1 MLMQRMT
8 RAYMPHVQRIA
19 FRRAI
24 PRRLTPTRIVAVTAW
39 AAMACAP
46 AGVPPVTRPLAS
58 AIAVDTAGGTVTLP
72 LHAGFVG
79 RRLVWYIVT
88 ESSDRA
94 DAARR
99 GVTWAPR
106 LAALAASAAAQAGTE
121 TSGVIHYSAGIRFT
135 AGRVMRANPDSG
147 FPALEARPGSVGENG
162 YSPFVRL
169 GSGVVVNAPIV
180 ADEYHAIDRIVS
192 LDVAAGRAVLR
203 LARGYGSGRHVWYIS
218 TDASDATVAA
228 FERSTYAPVLASAP
242 RVASVAA
249 GSARFGILVVANG
262 DTDVTSPDRQ
272 GMQSALRSGLSPL
285 NVLQAAPLPGDTVYT
300 PAWDLHL
307 VAWTT
312 AAIAAGRRA
321 KVITWDAARV
331 YAARGDLVSDTPGDA
346 HNAALGGLVAA
357 GIVVNCPVMLT
368 SSREP

>member
-1 MLMQRMT
+1 M
-8 RAYMPHVQRIA
+8 
-19 FRRAI
+19 
-24 PRRLTPTRIVAVTAW
+24 
-39 AAMACAP
+39 
-46 AGVPPVTRPLAS
+46 
-58 AIAVDTAGGTVTLP
+58 TLP

-106 LAALAASAAAQAGTE
+106 LAALATSAAAQAGAE
-121 TSGVIHYSAGIRFT
+121 VSGVIHYSAGIRFT

-147 FPALEARPGSVGENG
+147 FPPLEARPGSVGEDG

-169 GSGVVVNAPIV
+169 ATGIVVNAPIV
-180 ADEYHAIDRIVS
+180 ADEYHAIDRVVS

-228 FERSTYAPVLASAP
+228 FERSTYAPALATAPVIASA
-242 RVASVAA
+242 AG

-307 VAWTT
+307 VAWTASAV
-312 AAIAAGRRA
+312 AAERRA
-321 KVITWDAARV
+321 KVVTWDEARA
-331 YAARGDLVSDTPGDA
+331 YAARGDLVSATPGYA
-346 HNAALGGLVAA
+346 HNPALGGLVAA

-368 SSREP
+368 SRRDP